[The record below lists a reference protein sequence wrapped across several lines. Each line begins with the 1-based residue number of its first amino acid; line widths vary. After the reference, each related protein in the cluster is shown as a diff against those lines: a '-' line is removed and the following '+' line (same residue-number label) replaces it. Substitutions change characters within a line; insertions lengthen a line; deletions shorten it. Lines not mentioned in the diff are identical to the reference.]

1 VKRSQLMVLSLCFTL
16 ALTNALL
23 LRVTA
28 HPAAT
33 ADSEVNGMGELI
45 EAPADATVYV
55 SLGELGQAV
64 LSGGTKVRFAATNSH
79 GGRNVGRALVAHIL
93 SGEVLVRLQPQ
104 AAGYVQVGDATFTT
118 ARGASF
124 YASLRDGRTVF
135 DASERTLTPLLAA
148 LGEWHVN
155 APESVLDATQRKA
168 EGSAKKSRPL
178 EPLRLNLTAVAKPI
192 GRFESVGIMANDD
205 RVAPHASLIWG
216 NEVLK
221 VAAGTNAQASLDGLG
236 QVNLLGG
243 TQARLLSTT
252 INNDPQHRALAA
264 VLLSGELAVKLQ
276 PTVSAYVQVLKTT
289 FAASRG
295 ARFRVAIRE
304 GRAVFDAT
312 EGTGLELGDWV
323 AQPLNELAAQVG
335 QQGLQHRYLV
345 RPVGL
350 TSNIFVK
357 ASSTRQIQVQVTDE
371 NDKRVPDLP
380 VVFSLNGTSGK
391 EVGTLASTKVLTN
404 AQGIATVEF
413 NATSEASDGTI
424 TATIE
429 NTNFSWTGQ
438 VTAIKV
444 APGFWTRQNAIP
456 VLATAAAALAAGV
469 ATITTK
475 KDELPIQAVG
485 KPVIT
490 P

>member
-1 VKRSQLMVLSLCFTL
+1 MNKSQLMVLSLCFTL
-16 ALTNALL
+16 ALANASW
-23 LRVTA
+23 LRVSA
-28 HPAAT
+28 HPAAV
-33 ADSEVNGMGELI
+33 VNSASNATGELI
-45 EAPADATVYV
+45 EAPAAATIYV
-55 SLGELGQAV
+55 SLGEFGQAM
-64 LSGGTKVRFAATNSH
+64 LSGGTKVRFATGQVGSNA
-79 GGRNVGRALVAHIL
+79 GRALAAHVL
-93 SGEVLVRLQPQ
+93 RGEVLVRLQPQ
-104 AAGYVQVGDATFTT
+104 AAGCVQVGEATFTT
-118 ARGASF
+118 TRGASF
-124 YASLRDGRTVF
+124 YASLREGRTVF
-135 DASERTLTPLLAA
+135 DVSERTLTPLLAT
-148 LGEWHVN
+148 LGEWPIN
-155 APESVLDATQRKA
+155 APASVLDAAQREVA
-168 EGSAKKSRPL
+168 GGAKKSRTL
-178 EPLRLNLTAVAKPI
+178 EPLRLKLAAVAKPI
-192 GRFESVGIMANDD
+192 GKFESLGIMANDD
-205 RVAPHASLIWG
+205 RVAPQAGLIWG

-236 QVNLLGG
+236 QVNLRGG

-252 INNDPQHRALAA
+252 VNNDPQQRALAA
-264 VLLSGELAVKLQ
+264 VLLSGELAVELQ
-276 PTVSAYVQVLKTT
+276 PAAAAYVQVLKTT

-312 EGTGLELGDWV
+312 EGAGLALGDWV

-335 QQGLQHRYLV
+335 PQSAPPRYLL

-357 ASSTRQIQVQVTDE
+357 ARSTRQIQVQVTDE

-380 VVFSLNGTSGK
+380 VIFSLHGTSGP
-391 EVGTLASTKVLTN
+391 EVGTLASTKALTN
-404 AQGIATVEF
+404 AQGIAAVEF
-413 NATSEASDGTI
+413 NAAAEAGDGTI

-444 APGFWTRQNAIP
+444 EPGFWTPQNAIP

-475 KDELPIQAVG
+475 KNELPIQAVG